1 MRRAPRRRPPRHLAC
16 GTTWRLQSTMQN
28 TVAEMSLNSNHVQ
41 RRPRIIRNERRH
53 RQFGMHSILSSTV
66 NSRPKGSKS
75 SCVPCKV
82 GAGDEL
88 RDVGRWAASSTGTQ
102 TATGRPASFFLRPVP
117 THMYI
122 TPSYHRAGIITVKT
136 ESAGCVG
143 QHRAWFALVQ
153 TDRTRPARPPSRAGG
168 RWACAADGARPRR
181 ASRPRATARER
192 KPLTRRTYILRAYPV
207 RA

>member
-1 MRRAPRRRPPRHLAC
+1 
-16 GTTWRLQSTMQN
+16 MQN

-102 TATGRPASFFLRPVP
+102 TATGQPASFFLRPVP

-136 ESAGCVG
+136 ESAGCAG
-143 QHRAWFALVQ
+143 QYRAWFALVQ
-153 TDRTRPARPPSRAGG
+153 TDRTRPARPPSRQADAG
-168 RWACAADGARPRR
+168 CAARTGCARAARHE
-181 ASRPRATARER
+181 RPARER
-192 KPLTRRTYILRAYPV
+192 KEPLTRRTYIHAPTRFGLRPLG
-207 RA
+207 

>member
-1 MRRAPRRRPPRHLAC
+1 
-16 GTTWRLQSTMQN
+16 MQN

-102 TATGRPASFFLRPVP
+102 TATGRPASFFS
-117 THMYI
+117 
-122 TPSYHRAGIITVKT
+122 PSGAHATCTSHRAGITT
-136 ESAGCVG
+136 G
-143 QHRAWFALVQ
+143 QDRQRVALVNMVHGLLWCRP
-153 TDRTRPARPPSRAGG
+153 TALDRQVRKTGG
-168 RWACAADGARPRR
+168 RLSARRTGAPRR
-181 ASRPRATARER
+181 AAGERRKGVVHDVDDKSYVTVAATRLPRC
-192 KPLTRRTYILRAYPV
+192 PLG
-207 RA
+207 